1 MSRDASLNIML
12 AYLTLVAGVLAL
24 LIIGTIC
31 YTAVAKGVPTENAAL
46 SELRNWGGVIIGF
59 FFGSFFNLFG
69 ERLKRNQGSDIVET
83 EPKP

>member
-1 MSRDASLNIML
+1 ML
-12 AYLTLVAGVLAL
+12 AYLTVVAGLLAL

-31 YTAVAKGVPTENAAL
+31 YTAVAQGVPTDNAAL

-69 ERLKRNQGSDIVET
+69 ERLRRNQGGGTNEP
-83 EPKP
+83 EPKI